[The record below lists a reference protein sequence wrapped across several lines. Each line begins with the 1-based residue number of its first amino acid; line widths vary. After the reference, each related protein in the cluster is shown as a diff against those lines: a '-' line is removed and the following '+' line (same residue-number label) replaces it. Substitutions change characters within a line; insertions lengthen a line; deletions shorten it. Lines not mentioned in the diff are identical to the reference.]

1 MPSIKAMENKTLT
14 ARCGNPACGKQ
25 QSTEL
30 MVGLPVGPTGRRRL
44 ITLCAACAEKGWR
57 PDEAEPPAAR

>member
-14 ARCGNPACGKQ
+14 ARCANPECGKQ

-30 MVGLPVGPTGRRRL
+30 MVAVRIGPIGGRRL
-44 ITLCAACAEKGWR
+44 VTLCSGCAEKGWR
-57 PDEAEPPAAR
+57 PPAATNDAS